1 MKADAISALDNGADS
16 ARATSRLRPADPV
29 AIEALPPMRSSSNAW
44 TASLGILAALATVA
58 ALAWAQDFVI
68 PLLLGVLIAYTLYP
82 LVAGLRLLRVPR
94 VIGAIVVLSG
104 LLGALGFGAY
114 SLRGQMQAIIGGL
127 PEAAAKM
134 SGQIARLRVDRV
146 GSLQTVQSAATVVE
160 KAATQAAGGPA
171 VPRQAATHVIV
182 DQPKFRLDD
191 FLWKRSLGSLGALA
205 EAATVIVLA
214 FFLLLSGETFK
225 RNVVRL
231 SEASPEGEQ
240 LTLQVMHAINGTIQK
255 YLLML
260 LATNVLVALL
270 TWLAFRVLGLEN
282 AGAWAVAAGIMHV
295 IPYLGPALTA
305 AAVGIAAFVQFDSM
319 GMALLVGGA
328 SLAVAA
334 VIGTLVTTWMAGR
347 IADVNPAVV
356 FIALMFWGWLWGIPG
371 MLLSVPIVAIARVL
385 SQHVKRLAPLGTL
398 LGGSLK

>member
-1 MKADAISALDNGADS
+1 MKADAISALDKGAES
-16 ARATSRLRPADPV
+16 ARVIARHHPADPV
-29 AIEALPPMRSSSNAW
+29 AIEALSPIRVKSGAW
-44 TASLGILAALATVA
+44 TVSLGILAALATVA

-68 PLLLGVLIAYTLYP
+68 PLLLGILIAYTLYP
-82 LVAGLRLLRVPR
+82 LVAGLKRLRVPR
-94 VIGAIVVLSG
+94 AIGAFVVLGG
-104 LLGALGFGAY
+104 LLGALAFGTY

-127 PEAAAKM
+127 PEAAAKI
-134 SGQIARLRVDRV
+134 SGQLARIRVDQV

-160 KAATQAAGGPA
+160 KAATQATGGPA
-171 VPRQAATHVIV
+171 VPRTAATHVIV
-182 DQPKFRLDD
+182 DQPKFRLGD
-191 FLWKRSLGSLGALA
+191 FLWKRSLGSLGALG

-214 FFLLLSGETFK
+214 FFLMMSGEIFE

-231 SEASPEGEQ
+231 SAASPDGER
-240 LTLQVMHAINGTIQK
+240 LTLQVMRAINGTIQK

-270 TWLAFRVLGLEN
+270 TWLAFHVLGLEN
-282 AGAWAVAAGIMHV
+282 AGAWAVAAGTMHF

-305 AAVGIAAFVQFDSM
+305 AAVGVAAFVQFDSM
-319 GMALLVGGA
+319 AMALLVGGA
-328 SLAVAA
+328 SLAVAV
-334 VIGTLVTTWMAGR
+334 VIGMLVTTWMAGR

-371 MLLSVPIVAIARVL
+371 MLLSVPIVVIARVL

-398 LGGSLK
+398 LGGTLK